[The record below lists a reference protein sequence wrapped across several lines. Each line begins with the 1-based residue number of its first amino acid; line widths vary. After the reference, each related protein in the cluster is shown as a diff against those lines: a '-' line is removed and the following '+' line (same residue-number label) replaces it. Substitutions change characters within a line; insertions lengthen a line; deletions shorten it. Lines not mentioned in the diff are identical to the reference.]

1 MFNLKNEEYN
11 IKGTLTCTCGH
22 EFSLQDM
29 KDLDRINQP
38 GFYGNIVKHYS
49 KTKCPVCG
57 KETILFLKQTGQTWK
72 IIDIAT
78 KNEKVSNN
86 IVQEIV
92 KTVENKS
99 SKVVEEEKQNSN
111 EFICEVCGKVC
122 KSQIGLNS
130 HLKTHQN

>member
-1 MFNLKNEEYN
+1 MFNLNNEEYE

-22 EFSLQDM
+22 EFTLQDM
-29 KDLDRINQP
+29 KHLERINQP
-38 GFYGNIVKHYS
+38 AFYGNIVKHYS
-49 KTKCPVCG
+49 KIKCPVCR
-57 KETILFLKQTGQTWK
+57 KETILFLKQVGQTWK

-111 EFICEVCGKVC
+111 KFICEVCGKVC

>member
-1 MFNLKNEEYN
+1 MFNFNNEEYD

-22 EFSLQDM
+22 EFTLQDM
-29 KDLDRINQP
+29 KELERINQS

-49 KTKCPVCG
+49 KTQCPVCK

-78 KNEKVSNN
+78 KNIKESQNIIQGIAKVIEDKPN
-86 IVQEIV
+86 
-92 KTVENKS
+92 TVI
-99 SKVVEEEKQNSN
+99 EEKKENSN
-111 EFICEVCGKVC
+111 GLICPICGKAC